1 MWLDRTAGNVAKL
14 LPSEPVSPA
23 IQATYRRGI
32 LRAKVTMTEL
42 TCCSARIDTME
53 TLRPGMTI
61 WITLPGLEAKQ
72 ADVQSSENFTAEVRF
87 ATPLH
92 PAVLDAVLSGRL
104 GRPH

>member
-14 LPSEPVSPA
+14 LPSEAAAPV

-32 LRAKVTMTEL
+32 LRAKVTMSDL
-42 TCCSARIDTME
+42 TCNSARIETME

-72 ADVQSSENFTAEVRF
+72 ADVLSSEGFSSEVRF
-87 ATPLH
+87 AAPLH
-92 PAVLDAVLSGRL
+92 PAVFDAVVSGRL
-104 GRPH
+104 GRTH

>member
-1 MWLDRTAGNVAKL
+1 
-14 LPSEPVSPA
+14 
-23 IQATYRRGI
+23 
-32 LRAKVTMTEL
+32 
-42 TCCSARIDTME
+42 ME

-72 ADVQSSENFTAEVRF
+72 ADVQSSESFTAEVRF